1 MAKKFG
7 KVLLFAT
14 AVAAA
19 GAGIYYYL
27 NKEKFSPE
35 YNGEEDDDY
44 DDFGNESDKEDN
56 SRSYVALNHENAP
69 AEDKEEAPVKEE
81 ATADAPAEEKEAADE
96 APKAEEPAEKED
108 APFEE
113 LSSVVEDVTEKADEK
128 IDEVE
133 EFFDEDDEKNE

>member
-44 DDFGNESDKEDN
+44 DDFGDESDEEDN

-81 ATADAPAEEKEAADE
+81 APADAPAEEKEAAAE
-96 APKAEEPAEKED
+96 APKQKHLQKKKMPPLKSFL
-108 APFEE
+108 P
-113 LSSVVEDVTEKADEK
+113 
-128 IDEVE
+128 
-133 EFFDEDDEKNE
+133 

>member
-44 DDFGNESDKEDN
+44 DDFGDESDEEDN
-56 SRSYVALNHENAP
+56 SRSYVALSHENAP
-69 AEDKEEAPVKEE
+69 AEDKED
-81 ATADAPAEEKEAADE
+81 T
-96 APKAEEPAEKED
+96 
-108 APFEE
+108 PFEE

>member
-14 AVAAA
+14 AVISA

-27 NKEKFSPE
+27 NKEKFSPD
-35 YNGEEDDDY
+35 YANGEDDDY
-44 DDFGNESDKEDN
+44 DDFGDEADKETN
-56 SRSYVALNHENAP
+56 GRSYVALQHENAP
-69 AEDKEEAPVKEE
+69 AENTDAEAPAKEEAP
-81 ATADAPAEEKEAADE
+81 AAPAEEKEEAPE

-108 APFEE
+108 TPFEE
-113 LSSVVEDVTEKADEK
+113 LSSVVEDVTEKAEEK

>member
-14 AVAAA
+14 AVVAA

-44 DDFGNESDKEDN
+44 DDFGDESDEEDN

-81 ATADAPAEEKEAADE
+81 A
-96 APKAEEPAEKED
+96 PAEKED

>member
-27 NKEKFSPE
+27 NKEKFSPD

-44 DDFGNESDKEDN
+44 DDFGDESDEEDN

-69 AEDKEEAPVKEE
+69 TENKEEAPKKEE
-81 ATADAPAEEKEAADE
+81 TATAGPVEEKESPAEDPE
-96 APKAEEPAEKED
+96 AEAPAEKED
-108 APFEE
+108 TPFEE
-113 LSSVVEDVTEKADEK
+113 LSSVVEDVTEKAEEK

-133 EFFDEDDEKNE
+133 EFFDEDDEKKE